1 MKTLAFFVAAVFLA
15 ASFSLAGEPPVSSET
30 QGCIGCHSS
39 VTPGIVK
46 DWMQSR
52 HSKTTPAEGMAKSE
66 LKRRISAKEVAAGLK
81 AKVVGCY
88 ECHGLNPERHKDNFD
103 HYGYKVNVVVSPGDC
118 STCHPVEAEQYSG
131 SKKANAWGNLQY
143 NPVYLTLVNTVIG
156 LKQVSDDTI
165 TMSPPSHFTRQE
177 ACFGCHGTKVEAR
190 GMKTVQT
197 AMGAIK
203 VPDLTNWP
211 NQGVGRLNPD
221 GTKGACTSCHPR
233 HSFSIEV
240 ARKPYTCSQCHLEP
254 DVPAWNVY
262 DESKH
267 GDILLSEQNQW
278 NFTDV
283 PWTVGEDFLAPSCST
298 CHMSLLVSPDGS
310 VIAERSHDFGARL
323 WVRLFGLIYSH
334 AQPKKGDT
342 SIIRNADGLPLPT
355 TFTGEPAAKYL
366 IDKQEQARRK
376 GIMMSVCKGCH
387 STDWTEMHFAKLDST
402 LQETDKM
409 TLAATKLI
417 SEAWRLGI
425 ADKSNPFDEA
435 LEQKWIKQWLFFG
448 NSVRYSS
455 AMTGAPDYAAFKYG
469 WWDLTNNLQEMRDKI
484 EMKKK
489 LMHEERSEH

>member
-1 MKTLAFFVAAVFLA
+1 
-15 ASFSLAGEPPVSSET
+15 
-30 QGCIGCHSS
+30 
-39 VTPGIVK
+39 
-46 DWMQSR
+46 
-52 HSKTTPAEGMAKSE
+52 
-66 LKRRISAKEVAAGLK
+66 
-81 AKVVGCY
+81 
-88 ECHGLNPERHKDNFD
+88 
-103 HYGYKVNVVVSPGDC
+103 
-118 STCHPVEAEQYSG
+118 
-131 SKKANAWGNLQY
+131 
-143 NPVYLTLVNTVIG
+143 
-156 LKQVSDDTI
+156 
-165 TMSPPSHFTRQE
+165 
-177 ACFGCHGTKVEAR
+177 VEAR

-267 GDILLSEQNQW
+267 GDILLSEQSQW
-278 NFTDV
+278 NFTNV